1 MTRRSRITGIA
12 VAVCALVLVTSVAA
26 ELSMV
31 GPQITEEPERSLSVG
46 DIDGLTAVD
55 TPGNATTV
63 PEEQRLDRASLPE
76 RTPDN
81 GTYQSIVIFRND
93 DIQAGYRPDRMRAV
107 DNVFINESVPVTN
120 AVIPRMAG
128 ENISDT
134 ETCSYLIEL
143 KRTHP
148 KLIEYSL
155 HGYTHE
161 SVTDFHG
168 GSEFGGVP
176 IDEQAARIARGKAI
190 LEACTGLTPR
200 TFVPPFNTYDA
211 NTTAVLRANGIET
224 ISDGGWFSKE
234 YYNRT
239 DAAPFVARGT
249 THLPSSQSFI
259 RNWSTDEFY
268 SQQYLR
274 EQFDRSY
281 RNHSVYV
288 QMLHYPSF
296 DTPAKRAQLR
306 SLIRYMKHKPGV
318 KFMTVDEFARGVR
331 EGTITHTPDGW
342 RYSNATTEATANASG
357 SSPLANTS
365 RAPVETVASNE
376 TTVRTVART
385 PSQSVGRRTDG

>member
-1 MTRRSRITGIA
+1 MTKRSRVAGVA
-12 VAVCALVLVTSVAA
+12 VAICALVLVASVAA
-26 ELSMV
+26 ELSVV
-31 GPQITEEPERSLSVG
+31 GPQVADRSERELSTGDSGAITG
-46 DIDGLTAVD
+46 FTQ
-55 TPGNATTV
+55 PGNATTV
-63 PEEQRLDRASLPE
+63 PEEKRLSRASLPE

-81 GTYQSIVIFRND
+81 ATHRSIVIFRDD
-93 DIQAGYRPDRMRAV
+93 DIQAGYQSDTMRAV
-107 DNVFINESVPVTN
+107 DGVFINESVPVTN

-128 ENISDT
+128 ENISET
-134 ETCSYLIEL
+134 ETCSYLTEL
-143 KRTHP
+143 KRSHP
-148 KLIEYSL
+148 KLFEYSL

-176 IDEQAARIARGKAI
+176 ADEQAARIARGKDI

-211 NTTAVLRANGIET
+211 NTTAALRANGIET

-239 DAAPFVARGT
+239 DAAPFTARGVV
-249 THLPSSQSFI
+249 HLPSSQSFI

-281 RNHSVYV
+281 RNRSVYV

-296 DTPAKRAQLR
+296 DTPEKRDRLR
-306 SLIRYMKHKPGV
+306 SLIRYMKRKPGV
-318 KFMTVDEFARGVR
+318 KFMTIEEFARGIR
-331 EGTITHTPDGW
+331 EGTITRTPDGW
-342 RYSNATTEATANASG
+342 RYSNTTAGFVSNTSASPVTSDGNRTVNGTDG
-357 SSPLANTS
+357 SS
-365 RAPVETVASNE
+365 ETNARE
-376 TTVRTVART
+376 PVRTLPR
-385 PSQSVGRRTDG
+385 SIEGRSDG